1 MARIMTKILFL
12 LITCTSL
19 QFSIAQQVL
28 CEIPEWKKPRKI
40 RVVFHFVSDSN
51 KKGNFT
57 RKKNQYKLNGKKW
70 AKHTI
75 KKANEQLGSRHRNWK
90 SPEGTAQ
97 ISDAG
102 FRYKLKKVKYI
113 HSDAYACIDDYL
125 ERASNKINRQF
136 GKKHHKMV
144 NVYFFEDYFRGI
156 NNGGGLTN
164 RSNRPEEI
172 FIKMYNYSWTKYS
185 QFEGAEWILREE
197 AAVFNHEM
205 GHLLG
210 LDHDWRK
217 DDGMADTTPYKERSC
232 EADKGE
238 WENCSNN
245 FMSIPPK
252 HSSLEGSFT
261 RCQITRMLEAL
272 NRERR
277 IYVK

>member
-40 RVVFHFVSDSN
+40 RVVFHFVSNSD

-57 RKKNQYKLNGKKW
+57 RKKNVYKLNGKKW
-70 AKHTI
+70 AKQII
-75 KKANEQLGSRHRNWK
+75 KKANAQLGFLHRNWK
-90 SPEGTAQ
+90 SPKGIMQMTN
-97 ISDAG
+97 AG
-102 FRYKLKKVKYI
+102 FRYRLRKVKYI
-113 HSDAYACIDDYL
+113 NSDEYACIDNYL
-125 ERASNKINRQF
+125 ERASPEINEQF
-136 GKKHHKMV
+136 GKKLHKMV
-144 NVYFFEDYFRGI
+144 NVYFFEDYFRGME
-156 NNGGGLTN
+156 NGGGITN
-164 RSNRPEEI
+164 RRKRPDEV
-172 FIKMYNYSWTKYS
+172 FVKMYNYGWTKYN

-210 LDHDWRK
+210 LDHDWRG
-217 DDGMADTTPYKERSC
+217 DDGMADTSPYKERSC
-232 EADKGE
+232 EADKGI

-252 HSSLEGSFT
+252 YSSLEGSFT
-261 RCQITRMLEAL
+261 RCQVARMHEAL
-272 NRERR
+272 AGERR
-277 IYVK
+277 IYVR